1 MIGNTLI
8 EKQLERALTLDDAK
22 AWYEVNTPTIQKLVL
37 NLLRQDQLFERGVNK
52 FDQIIGLYSFTTQM
66 INPSKRAGTP
76 FTLKDTGAFYQSMFI
91 TVLKDSILINA
102 DASLMESQT
111 WWNTNILGLDEQN
124 LEIYAK
130 QIKMEYIKYTR
141 KVLGIN

>member
-66 INPSKRAGTP
+66 INPS
-76 FTLKDTGAFYQSMFI
+76 
-91 TVLKDSILINA
+91 
-102 DASLMESQT
+102 
-111 WWNTNILGLDEQN
+111 
-124 LEIYAK
+124 
-130 QIKMEYIKYTR
+130 
-141 KVLGIN
+141 